1 MWNRIIGKLI
11 AIVLAILAIFG
22 IRFHKASKKKNRIV
36 EQNEKNRERL
46 QNKIEE
52 TKTLIAELGNY
63 EASVVEDFK
72 LFSELIRDI
81 KNIEFKPYNKKG
93 IEIPNCDIKEIE
105 KMSFEI
111 IAFKDGV
118 AALGIMASAGI
129 AVKGVVSVIQKI
141 IKDDTPEAQVI
152 GNVAATGAGIV
163 AGAVYL
169 VKASIELSDDVE
181 KAEKEMLKNQ
191 EIINDTISYLTEL
204 EDAVNTYIEE
214 LKKVHGFYLIQ
225 TETVNTIK
233 IKSGSDYKKYKRKE
247 KQAVQN
253 LWLLTELLYRFCQTP
268 ILLEEERNGRQV
280 INSDEIN
287 DVIAD
292 TKVILRGMPELKFA

>member
-11 AIVLAILAIFG
+11 AIGLAILAIFG
-22 IRFHKASKKKNRIV
+22 IRFHNASKNKNRIV
-36 EQNEKNRERL
+36 EQNKKNRERL
-46 QNKIEE
+46 QNKVEG
-52 TKTLIAELGNY
+52 TKTVIAELGNY

-105 KMSFEI
+105 ELSFEI
-111 IAFKDGV
+111 IAFKDSV

-163 AGAVYL
+163 AGAAYL
-169 VKASIELSDDVE
+169 VKASIELSDDVK

-204 EDAVNTYIEE
+204 EDAVNTYTKE
-214 LKKVHGFYLIQ
+214 LRNVHGFYLIQ
-225 TETVNTIK
+225 IETVNAIK

-292 TKVILRGMPELKFA
+292 SKVILRGMPELRFA